1 MNQYLFS
8 IDDFQKFNKAH
19 FRKVCNKNL
28 IIETLTQDHFT
39 QVIESLS
46 EEIKN
51 RTYTV
56 SDYKEYFRIKDK
68 DTNIIRRVINF
79 EFRDFFLYLYLV
91 FQLQEEIAE
100 NRVKNTFGGFRFSH
114 AISKK
119 ESEDKDAPLE
129 EEIYPTMNKYAWS
142 KVYGEFNSVLASLAD
157 AEDSNFVV
165 EIDIANF
172 YDNINL
178 SLLEESIRHKVNNSK
193 SKVISLLFYFLHFW
207 DKKYNF
213 YNAKTAGIPQ
223 DIAGEPSRILANFY
237 LQIYDEYIFKKCE
250 EMGVK
255 YVRYADDQVFFAKD
269 QESLR
274 KIVYLASKFLSQ
286 IYLNINNKKVSYES
300 VETFKKKRFGISFYD
315 NFDEMYKELESCDYA
330 ENPNLFVKGFKRL
343 IALINKSNSIEHKEY
358 SNSILKWIEQDN
370 YVYLFSIKSF
380 YELEYLKNISKK
392 LDIESEVREIL
403 KSFIGSCFDDLIV
416 EFISKVWSE
425 KQIKEAC
432 SERIQEIHN
441 L

>member
-1 MNQYLFS
+1 MNQELFS
-8 IDDFQKFNKAH
+8 IEGFQKFNKAP
-19 FRKVCNKNL
+19 FRKICNKNL
-28 IIETLTQDHFT
+28 VIEKLTQDSFT
-39 QVIESLS
+39 NIIESLS
-46 EEIKN
+46 SEIKH
-51 RTYTV
+51 RAYTV

-79 EFRDFFLYLYLV
+79 EFKDFFLYLYLV

-114 AISKK
+114 AMSQK
-119 ESEDKDAPLE
+119 ENEDKGVLE
-129 EEIYPTMNKYAWS
+129 EEIYPTMNKYTWS

-157 AEDSNFVV
+157 EEDSNFVV

-250 EMGVK
+250 EIGIK

-269 QESLR
+269 QESLK
-274 KIVYLASKFLSQ
+274 KIVYLASKFLSK

-300 VETFKKKRFGISFYD
+300 VEAFKKKRFGIKFHD
-315 NFDEMYKELESCDYA
+315 DLGEMYEELKKSDYA
-330 ENPNLFVKGFKRL
+330 DNSGLFIRGFKRL
-343 IALINKSNSIEHKEY
+343 ITLINKSKSINNGY
-358 SNSILKWIEQDN
+358 SGSILKWIKQDN
-370 YVYLFSIKSF
+370 YSYLFSIKSF
-380 YELEYLKNISKK
+380 YELEYLKNISEK
-392 LDIESEVREIL
+392 LEIGSEVKDIL
-403 KSFIGSCFDDLIV
+403 KSFVRICFDDLIV
-416 EFISKVWSE
+416 EFISKTWSE
-425 KQIKEAC
+425 REIKDVC